1 MCCRSRPRRPRGRIW
16 ATWCWRGGCAP
27 PRRRT
32 RPRRWPTTWPTWW
45 FTGCCICWAGITRSR
60 SRPRRW
66 RPRSARSLHRSGF
79 RTRICPAMEPEL
91 EIPEHPPAAPQ
102 ARRANWWPRLIAAG
116 AALIAGAGAA
126 VVHSPFSLWLG
137 LLGYP
142 LLMILFERAG
152 TGRGAFGLGWLAGF
166 AYFFISCWWV
176 AEAFLVNAEAHAWM
190 APFAASLLPAGLA
203 LFWGLAGVL
212 HRRLAPRTALRPL
225 FFAAVFCGL
234 EWLRGH
240 VLTGFP
246 WIPAGAGWAAG
257 SAPSQAAAW
266 LGVYGLGFVTVAAAA
281 ALAPLFGP
289 GSIKARLGV
298 AVLGLVALGALF
310 VAGEVRLAG
319 ARPTLTPTVVRNVQA
334 AAQQQAKWDEANFNA
349 I

>member
-1 MCCRSRPRRPRGRIW
+1 
-16 ATWCWRGGCAP
+16 
-27 PRRRT
+27 
-32 RPRRWPTTWPTWW
+32 
-45 FTGCCICWAGITRSR
+45 
-60 SRPRRW
+60 
-66 RPRSARSLHRSGF
+66 
-79 RTRICPAMEPEL
+79 
-91 EIPEHPPAAPQ
+91 
-102 ARRANWWPRLIAAG
+102 
-116 AALIAGAGAA
+116 
-126 VVHSPFSLWLG
+126 
-137 LLGYP
+137 

-246 WIPAGAGWAAG
+246 WNPAGAGWAAG
-257 SAPSQAAAW
+257 SPPWQAAAW
-266 LGVYGLGFVTVAAAA
+266 LGVCGLGFVTVAAAA

-310 VAGEVRLAG
+310 VIGEVRLAG
-319 ARPTLTPTVVRNVQA
+319 ARTTLTPTVVRIVQA
-334 AAQQQAKWDEANFNA
+334 AVQQQAKWHEANFNA
-349 I
+349 IVQRYVNLTSRPGAATPDVIVWPEGALPAVANDVFAGPVGEAIARALEPGQVLLAGLSRAEQPDEGGDWRYYNSLFALHDEGPQLRVAAVYDKHRLVPFGEYLPLGRLMTRTGLRSLV